1 MPELWGLLALSIGMT
16 LVPGIDTAMVLRVTL
31 RGGRRAGLA
40 TAAGCATGLFVH
52 AAAVAVGLA
61 ALIAASA
68 TAYQALKIAGAV
80 FLIVL
85 GIATLLGAGRS
96 RPPRLEP
103 TGRPYAL
110 GLLTNLGNP
119 KALLFF
125 LSVLPQFL
133 DGSDAALP
141 TALAVAVIPVA
152 CSLGGLSLWA
162 VATGHLRELLQ
173 RPRARRIQ
181 ERVMGTVLVALGLR
195 GRRSQNERG
204 AAARPPPFQFPPLT
218 RKPTLCRSCTGATA
232 GGDDSGVRTA
242 AGVVASTPLR
252 QTKVQRSEAL

>member
-1 MPELWGLLALSIGMT
+1 MYPAYSDAMPELWGLLALSLGMT

-31 RGGRRAGLA
+31 RGGRRDGLL

-61 ALIAASA
+61 ALVAASA
-68 TAYQALKIAGAV
+68 AAYQALKLAGAV
-80 FLIVL
+80 FLIAV
-85 GIATLLGAGRS
+85 GLLTVAGSFRAAPAE
-96 RPPRLEP
+96 RAPRLELVRHP
-103 TGRPYAL
+103 FAL

-133 DGSDAALP
+133 SGSDAAAVP

-162 VATGHLRELLQ
+162 VVSGSLRELLR
-173 RPRARRIQ
+173 RPRARRVQ
-181 ERVMGTVLVALGLR
+181 ERIMGTVLVALGLR
-195 GRRSQNERG
+195 
-204 AAARPPPFQFPPLT
+204 
-218 RKPTLCRSCTGATA
+218 
-232 GGDDSGVRTA
+232 
-242 AGVVASTPLR
+242 VALDR
-252 QTKVQRSEAL
+252 

>member
-1 MPELWGLLALSIGMT
+1 MPELWGLLAVSIGMT

-31 RGGRRAGLA
+31 RSGRGAGLA

-52 AAAVAVGLA
+52 AAAVAAGLA
-61 ALIAASA
+61 ALVAASA

-85 GIATLLGAGRS
+85 GIATLRGAERVA
-96 RPPRLEP
+96 RAPRLEP
-103 TGRPYAL
+103 SGHPFAL

-162 VATGHLRELLQ
+162 VASSRLRELL
-173 RPRARRIQ
+173 RTPRARRIQ
-181 ERVMGTVLVALGLR
+181 ERIMGTVLIALGLR
-195 GRRSQNERG
+195 
-204 AAARPPPFQFPPLT
+204 
-218 RKPTLCRSCTGATA
+218 
-232 GGDDSGVRTA
+232 
-242 AGVVASTPLR
+242 VA
-252 QTKVQRSEAL
+252 VQK

>member
-1 MPELWGLLALSIGMT
+1 MYPAYISRMPELWGLLALSLGMT

-31 RGGRRAGLA
+31 QDGRRDGLL

-61 ALIAASA
+61 ALVAASA
-68 TAYQALKIAGAV
+68 AAYQALKLAGAV
-80 FLIVL
+80 FLVVVGVL
-85 GIATLLGAGRS
+85 TIAGTF
-96 RPPRLEP
+96 RPERRRARAPRLELARHP
-103 TGRPYAL
+103 FAL

-133 DGSDAALP
+133 DGTDAALP

-162 VATGHLRELLQ
+162 IATGRLRDLLGT
-173 RPRARRIQ
+173 PRARRAQ
-181 ERVMGTVLVALGLR
+181 ERVLGTVLVALGLR
-195 GRRSQNERG
+195 
-204 AAARPPPFQFPPLT
+204 
-218 RKPTLCRSCTGATA
+218 
-232 GGDDSGVRTA
+232 
-242 AGVVASTPLR
+242 VALEPDG
-252 QTKVQRSEAL
+252 